1 MIRLF
6 GHLYAP
12 EDRGTCVVTVH
23 DGRVAAIEG
32 ASTAPAGSLGWPD
45 ARILPGLLDIQV
57 NGGYGEDFSNPGAD
71 VAAVCRKLPQTGV
84 TGFLPTIIT
93 SPADAYAPALANLRG
108 RAVPGGA
115 RVLGA
120 HVEGSFLSPQ
130 RPGTHDR
137 ALLRLPSVW
146 EVDGWLEAGDVRLV
160 TLAPE
165 LPGALEVI
173 GHLVD
178 RGIVVSMG
186 HSDATWEEARA
197 GAEAGAR
204 LGTHLFNA
212 MRPLGHRDL
221 GVVGYLLAS
230 HLPVSVI
237 GDGVHLAPETI
248 TLVARIKA
256 PDELVLITDAL
267 SGLGMPPGRYVL
279 SGIEFTTDG
288 VCGRLPD
295 GTLSGS
301 LLPLNRAL
309 RNLVSFG
316 VDPAAAVR
324 AATLNPARVLGID
337 GRHGRVEVGRAADL
351 VLVDRDWEV
360 LATLVDGL
368 LVAGTLAVSDP
379 ASVTPERGP

>member
-6 GHLYAP
+6 GRLYAP
-12 EDRGTCVVTVH
+12 DDRGTCVVTVR

-32 ASTAPAGSLGWPD
+32 ASDAPEGSIGGHG
-45 ARILPGLLDIQV
+45 AKILPGLLDIQV

-71 VAAVCRKLPQTGV
+71 VAAVCLKLPRTGV

-93 SPADAYAPALANLRG
+93 SRADAYAPALANLRG
-108 RAVPGGA
+108 RVVPGGA
-115 RVLGA
+115 RVLGT
-120 HVEGSFLSPQ
+120 HVEGTFLSPQ
-130 RPGTHDR
+130 RSGTHDR
-137 ALLRLPSVW
+137 TLLRAPSVR
-146 EVDGWLEAGDVRLV
+146 EVDGWLEAGDVRIV

-165 LPGALEVI
+165 LPDALEVI
-173 GHLVD
+173 GHLAD

-186 HSDATWEEARA
+186 HSEATWEEARA
-197 GAEAGAR
+197 AAEAGAR

-212 MRPLGHRDL
+212 MRPLGHRDP
-221 GVVGYLLAS
+221 GIVGYFLAS

-237 GDGVHLAPETI
+237 GDGVHLAGATVAI
-248 TLVARIKA
+248 VARIKA

-267 SGLGMPPGRYVL
+267 AGLGMPPGRYAL
-279 SGIEFTTDG
+279 SGIEFITDG
-288 VCGRLPD
+288 ICGRLPD

-309 RNLVSFG
+309 RNLVTFG

-324 AATLNPARVLGID
+324 AATLNPARVLGMD
-337 GRHGRVEVGRAADL
+337 DRHGRVEVGRAADL

-360 LATLVDGL
+360 LATLVDGR

-379 ASVTPERGP
+379 AAVTPERGP

>member
-6 GHLYAP
+6 GRLYAP
-12 EDRGTCVVTVH
+12 EDRDTCVVTIGG
-23 DGRVAAIEG
+23 GRVAAIEG
-32 ASTAPAGSLGWPD
+32 ASDAPEGSLGGHD

-57 NGGYGEDFSNPGAD
+57 NGGYGEDFSNSGAD
-71 VAAVCRKLPQTGV
+71 VAAVCRRLPETGV

-93 SPADAYAPALANLRG
+93 SPAEAYAPALANLRG

-120 HVEGSFLSPQ
+120 HVEGPFLSPQ
-130 RPGTHDR
+130 RPGTHARDQ
-137 ALLRLPSVW
+137 LRHPSIG

-173 GHLVD
+173 RHLAD
-178 RGIVVSMG
+178 RGVVISMG

-197 GAEAGAR
+197 GETAGAR

-212 MRPLGHRDL
+212 MRPLRHRDP
-221 GVVGYLLAS
+221 GIVGYLLAS

-237 GDGVHLAPETI
+237 GDGVHLAGATI
-248 TLVARIKA
+248 ALLARIKA

-267 SGLGMPPGRYVL
+267 AGLGMPAGRYAL
-279 SGIEFTTDG
+279 SGIEFITDG

-309 RNLVSFG
+309 RNLVAFG
-316 VDPAAAVR
+316 VDPVAAVR

-337 GRHGRVEVGRAADL
+337 DRHGRVEVGRAADL

-360 LATLVDGL
+360 LATLVDGR
-368 LVAGTLAVSDP
+368 LVAGTLAVPDP